1 MYIKI
6 LLNYIFGYLNIE
18 LEGYFVE
25 KFINI
30 CISKRIFLW
39 NIKRTKST
47 IAYANIGVK
56 DFRKAVKIAKENRCK
71 IKIKSKRGLPFL
83 FNKYRKRKIFFVFL
97 IFLIAA
103 IIFLSNFI
111 WNIEITGNDSISKEE
126 LAISLEQCGLKQG
139 TLKNKINTKEIVD
152 KIRLQRNDLAW
163 IGIDIKGTNAI
174 VRIVESTKK
183 PNIID
188 ENEYCN
194 IVATKPGIIVK
205 VNAINRY
212 TPSKRRRYYKGRNC
226 YHRRMA

>member
-83 FNKYRKRKIFFVFL
+83 FNKYRKRKIFFLFL

-126 LAISLEQCGLKQG
+126 LVTSLEQCGLKQG
-139 TLKNKINTKEIVD
+139 TLKNKVNTKEIVD

-174 VRIVESTKK
+174 VRIVEATKK
-183 PNIID
+183 PDIID

-212 TPSKRRRYYKGRNC
+212 TLSKRRRYYKGRNC
-226 YHRRMA
+226 YYRRMA